1 MNPKIKKKERKLS
14 ILAYIKLASSLWD
27 IGKQSNADQTL
38 QNSASDQGTYCFL
51 KECSIKI

>member
-51 KECSIKI
+51 K